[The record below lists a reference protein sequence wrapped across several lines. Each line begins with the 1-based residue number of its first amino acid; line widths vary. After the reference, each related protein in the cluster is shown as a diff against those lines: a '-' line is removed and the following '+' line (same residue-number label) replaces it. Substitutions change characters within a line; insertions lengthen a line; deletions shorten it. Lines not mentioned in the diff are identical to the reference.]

1 MAPGYGINSIGSYAS
16 DPYFM
21 YALNS
26 YNPNFMGT
34 QQTPAV
40 SQPQNYTI
48 EQPAVTTTAPSFKG
62 SDDEK
67 ESSNAGL
74 IVGGTVVAGAA
85 TLIYAAKKGNGKGI
99 KEGFKN
105 IWRGLTGKGAE
116 TAAEK
121 AAQEAAE
128 KVSAK
133 IRAVMGKDGKLIY
146 TIPGKTTTI
155 QGEQAIR
162 NFASR
167 NGIDLQDLLKFNKDS
182 KLTGYKFEFKD
193 GHINNIVTV
202 KDGKIV
208 EIHNGTES
216 ITDKILNA
224 QSSPDKVFLEKL
236 KQRVSDIEN
245 RETKR
250 LQGLKDVEYTNQIGD
265 DILVVK
271 SKKNAAG
278 DWEGIA
284 SQLTTLKK
292 YNADSEAVKALFYRN
307 PELKQLFTSKAIKDG
322 KLPNGMKI
330 ESFVYDFNGTKCHY
344 KNNELVGITIKDSKG
359 KERFYDKDS
368 DKCCAF
374 LGANEEIL
382 QKQLK
387 IIFKDNKV
395 PTDIQAVLVAA

>member
-34 QQTPAV
+34 QQTPMV

-116 TAAEK
+116 K

-155 QGEQAIR
+155 SGDLAVR
-162 NFASR
+162 DFANK
-167 NGIDLQDLLKFNKDS
+167 NGIDLQDLLKFKKDS

-193 GHINNIVTV
+193 GNINNIVTV

-208 EIHNGTES
+208 DIHNGTKS
-216 ITDKILNA
+216 IKDIINSTD
-224 QSSPDKVFLEKL
+224 PDDMRFVDKL
-236 KQRVSDIEN
+236 KERISSIEN
-245 RETKR
+245 RENGFLR
-250 LQGLKDVEYTNQIGD
+250 GLKDIEYTNQFGD
-265 DILVVK
+265 DILSVTRA
-271 SKKNAAG
+271 NA
-278 DWEGIA
+278 
-284 SQLTTLKK
+284 SRKTKPTSLKLESLERFD
-292 YNADSEAVKALFYRN
+292 ADSDAVNALFYRN

-330 ESFVYDFNGTKCHY
+330 ESFVHHFDKNTKCHY

-359 KERFYDKDS
+359 KEIFYDKDS
-368 DKCCAF
+368 DKCCSF